1 MAGMVACTE
10 VVRSLR
16 ASALELRGA
25 VGVRHGRRGDPIIRR
40 GELVHQPQHR
50 RHTRLIGALSIQI
63 RVRFAIGEALL
74 VNSDGHNI
82 PGACRPA
89 ISEEVVAIVNE
100 EAAR

>member
-1 MAGMVACTE
+1 M
-10 VVRSLR
+10 
-16 ASALELRGA
+16 
-25 VGVRHGRRGDPIIRR
+25 
-40 GELVHQPQHR
+40 
-50 RHTRLIGALSIQI
+50 IGALSVQI